1 MTRSAALGLEDGKE
15 DWKEGDFDARD
26 GLETEEAVFD
36 LGDELGVGGLVGTGG
51 VEGDAREVAG
61 GEAGDGS
68 SGCGG
73 VGGEGGGLDEACV
86 DDVAV
91 VGVAVAEEVE
101 EVGWVHGC
109 RRARRC
115 EVGASLT
122 VSFLVDVDASGFYFP
137 LDAFGCFPS
146 TVAASTLLISSWEPS
161 SGSSRM
167 FHALTT
173 TTRS

>member
-15 DWKEGDFDARD
+15 GWEESDFDARD
-26 GLETEEAVFD
+26 GLEAEEAVFD

-51 VEGDAREVAG
+51 VEGDARKMAG

-68 SGCGG
+68 SVEVWGGG
-73 VGGEGGGLDEACV
+73 VGGEGGGLDETCV

-109 RRARRC
+109 RRDGSGLS
-115 EVGASLT
+115 VSLT
-122 VSFLVDVDASGFYFP
+122 VSFLRDVGREPGEGGFLHSMRARAIRCPSKVYRIA
-137 LDAFGCFPS
+137 LCTTFGGGDG
-146 TVAASTLLISSWEPS
+146 V
-161 SGSSRM
+161 
-167 FHALTT
+167 
-173 TTRS
+173 